1 MTVPVYAAFFI
12 SFRFVSFQL
21 TPPIPHGSIPIL
33 KHYRD
38 TVRPLYE
45 KKKSNLFFVNRLGN
59 KVTTQSVEEIMRRK
73 KTELGFKKKL
83 TPHKLRHSYATHM
96 LEGGAD
102 LRSIQEM
109 LGHSSISTTQIY
121 THTGNETLRKS
132 YDEHHPGEL
141 NEDLGDIVVKPW
153 KKQKKQ
159 K

>member
-1 MTVPVYAAFFI
+1 
-12 SFRFVSFQL
+12 
-21 TPPIPHGSIPIL
+21 
-33 KHYRD
+33 
-38 TVRPLYE
+38 
-45 KKKSNLFFVNRLGN
+45 
-59 KVTTQSVEEIMRRK
+59 
-73 KTELGFKKKL
+73 
-83 TPHKLRHSYATHM
+83 M